1 MSYRVPF
8 RLRVLVSFLLV
19 VILSIGV
26 FYFWTN
32 RRLGGF
38 LQEMMLASLED
49 HLEVMAP
56 LIDPDLPDLDAMV
69 DRLAEGASFRVTV
82 IDPTGRVVA
91 DSALSGEAL
100 LRLENH
106 ADRPEFAE
114 AMRGGAPNIYRY
126 STTTADSLFYV
137 ARPLPNGRGV
147 LRLAQKPED
156 YDEISAGLRRGLATA
171 TVILLISGGLA
182 VWLISRRLTVSIQ
195 RVAEAATRISEGDFL
210 SDIPVN
216 SRDEVGDLARRME
229 QLSIRLEQQLA
240 LLESERNHLTTVL
253 HSMTE
258 GVLVT
263 DARGRITGTNP
274 AFRRLLDLPADP
286 VGRMPVEIV
295 RNAEV
300 TQRIREVLDTGVPRE
315 AEVRNAGSIFLARFA
330 PIGPTEKI
338 AGVVVVF
345 HDITELRRLETLQ
358 RDFTSNVS
366 HELKTPLTSIQG
378 YAETLLQEAMD
389 AVHRGFVERI
399 YRNAAQL
406 SEMVEEL
413 FSLARLEREGHQLR
427 LTEVEFGALM
437 EEVTRDFGE
446 RFTAKNLR
454 FRYETRCDSDRF
466 VAARDYIRRVFRNL
480 IENAVKYTD
489 GGEITVSMERKDAS
503 VLFCVRDTGVGIP
516 EEHLERIFERFYRV
530 DRDRSRKTGGTGIGL
545 AIVKHIVRLHSGRV
559 WAESRQRK
567 GTSIYFEIPA
577 SRPDPERG
585 WKRSPG

>member
-1 MSYRVPF
+1 MSF
-8 RLRVLVSFLLV
+8 RLKVLVSFLLV

-26 FYFWTN
+26 FSFWTN
-32 RRLGGF
+32 RRLGEF
-38 LQEMMLASLED
+38 LQEMMLANLED
-49 HLEVMAP
+49 HLEVILP
-56 LIDPDLPDLDAMV
+56 LIDLDLPELDAMV
-69 DRLAEGASFRVTV
+69 DRLTEGASFRITV
-82 IDPTGRVVA
+82 VDRTGRVVA
-91 DSALSGEAL
+91 DSAFSGEAL

-106 ADRPEFAE
+106 GDRPEIAE
-114 AMRGGAPNIYRY
+114 AARGGAPNVYRY
-126 STTTADSLFYV
+126 SASTGESSFYV
-137 ARPLPNGRGV
+137 ARPLPDGRGV
-147 LRLAQKPED
+147 LRLARRPDD
-156 YDEISAGLRRGLATA
+156 YDEISAGLRQGLTTA
-171 TVILLISGGLA
+171 TVILLIVGGLA
-182 VWLISRRLTVSIQ
+182 VWILSRRLTVSID
-195 RVAEAATRISEGDFL
+195 RLAEAATRISGGDFL
-210 SDIPVN
+210 SNIPVD

-274 AFRRLLDLPADP
+274 AFRRLLDLPVDP

-295 RNAEV
+295 RNPEV
-300 TQRIREVLDTGVPRE
+300 SQRIGEVLDTGVPRE
-315 AEVRNAGSIFLARFA
+315 AEVRNAASIFLARFA
-330 PIGPTEKI
+330 PIGPTEKV

-378 YAETLLQEAMD
+378 YAETLLQEDMG

-399 YRNAAQL
+399 YRNAVQL

-427 LTEVEFGALM
+427 LTEVAFGALM
-437 EEVTRDFGE
+437 EEVARDFGE
-446 RFTAKNLR
+446 RFTTKSLR

-466 VAARDYIRRVFRNL
+466 VAAGDYIRRAFRNL

-489 GGEITVSMERKDAS
+489 SGEITVSMEREEAS

-545 AIVKHIVRLHSGRV
+545 AIVKHIVRLHNGRV
-559 WAESRQRK
+559 WAESRPRE
-567 GTSIYFEIPA
+567 GTSIFFEIPA
-577 SRPDPERG
+577 PHADSERD
-585 WKRSPG
+585 